1 MAYRVQDKLPDLT
14 ELCRRYHVQKLV
26 LFGSALR
33 DDFDPQTSDLDFLV
47 EFQSLAAG
55 QYVKTYFGFLQEL
68 ESLFGRSID
77 LVEEGT
83 IRNPYL
89 LRALEAEQEILYAA

>member
-1 MAYRVQDKLPDLT
+1 MAYRVQDKLASLT
-14 ELCRRYHVQKLV
+14 ELCRRYHVRKLV

-33 DDFDPQTSDLDFLV
+33 EDFDPQTSDLDFLV
-47 EFQSLAAG
+47 EFQTLAAG
-55 QYVKTYFGFLQEL
+55 QYAEFYFGLLRELQA
-68 ESLFGRSID
+68 LFGRSID

-89 LRALEAEQEILYAA
+89 LRALEAEQEVLYAA